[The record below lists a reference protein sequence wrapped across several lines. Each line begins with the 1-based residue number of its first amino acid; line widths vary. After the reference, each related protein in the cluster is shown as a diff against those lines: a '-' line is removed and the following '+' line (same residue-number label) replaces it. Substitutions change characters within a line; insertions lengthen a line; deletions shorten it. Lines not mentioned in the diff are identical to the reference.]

1 MLYSELN
8 WEVNG
13 DEIVVSIQEQ
23 LPFVEDV
30 ICYNVKFIRDDDCY
44 AIAAEPVSF
53 TKDFDTVQDGYIE
66 GAVDLTTDMLP
77 KSVLDMAEKKALD
90 IVEGM
95 IEREIA
101 DCEYDSVFLGWRLMG

>member
-1 MLYSELN
+1 MLYSEVN

-13 DEIVVSIQEQ
+13 NDVVVSIQEQ

-30 ICYNVKFIRDDDCY
+30 TCYNVKFIRDDDCY

-53 TKDFDTVQDGYIE
+53 TKDFDTMQDGYIE
-66 GAVDLTTDMLP
+66 GAVDLPIDMLP
-77 KSVLDMAEKKALD
+77 KAVLQIAEKKALD
-90 IVEGM
+90 IVEDM

-101 DCEYDSVFLGWRLMG
+101 DQQYDSVFYDGGW

>member
-1 MLYSELN
+1 MMYSEVN

-13 DEIVVSIQEQ
+13 DEVVVSIREQ

-30 ICYNVKFIRDDDCY
+30 ICYNVKFIRDDDCC

-53 TKDFDTVQDGYIE
+53 TKDFDTTQDGYIE
-66 GAVDLTTDMLP
+66 GTIDLLIDGLP
-77 KSVLDMAEKKALD
+77 KSVLEMAHEKALG
-90 IVEGM
+90 IVEDM

-101 DCEYDSVFLGWRLMG
+101 DRGDDGVFYDECW